1 MRGVETR
8 IQEIRRMIFREVARM
23 AYDTENSVAAKIEEL
38 PYEIIPGEVGNF
50 RNDVFLERAIVGERL
65 RLAMG
70 LPCRSAAEHAPLS
83 DNIELA
89 DKAETYYTPPL
100 INIIKFACN
109 ACKEKRVYV
118 TDGCQGCLAHPCV
131 EVCPK
136 KAVTLDRTNGRSVID
151 EEKCIKCGKCAEV
164 CSYNAIIVQERP
176 CAKAC
181 GMDAIGS
188 DENGKAEIDS
198 EKCVSCGQCLVNC
211 PFGAISDKSQI
222 FQVIRAMQSGERV
235 YAALAPAFVGQFGAK
250 VTPGKLR
257 SAMKLLGFADIF
269 EVAI

>member
-1 MRGVETR
+1 M
-8 IQEIRRMIFREVARM
+8 QECSRTCTVIRQ
-23 AYDTENSVAAKIEEL
+23 
-38 PYEIIPGEVGNF
+38 
-50 RNDVFLERAIVGERL
+50 RA
-65 RLAMG
+65 
-70 LPCRSAAEHAPLS
+70 
-83 DNIELA
+83 LA
-89 DKAETYYTPPL
+89 DQAETYYTPPL

-109 ACKEKRVYV
+109 ACAESKSLCDRVCGY
-118 TDGCQGCLAHPCV
+118 LAHPCV
-131 EVCPK
+131 EVCP
-136 KAVTLDRTNGRSVID
+136 KAVTLDRTNGRSVSD
-151 EEKCIKCGKCAEV
+151 TEKCIKCGKCAEV

-176 CAKAC
+176 RAKAC

-211 PFGAISDKSQI
+211 PFGTISDKSQI
-222 FQVIRAMQSGERV
+222 FQVIRAMQSGEHV

-269 EVAI
+269 EVAIGADLCATQEAEDFVQEVPNKLPFIATSCCQHSLLWQKNCIRNTERVFMALTQ